1 MIIQILVILVAVWLV
16 FFAARQK
23 ASAVSALKKI
33 GISLLALVMIVGV
46 LFPDLTTRLAN
57 LLGIGRGADLL
68 LYGLAATFVVYVLTQ
83 YARAQANRRVLFGLA
98 RQMALMDARARYF
111 PPERP
116 PAP

>member
-1 MIIQILVILVAVWLV
+1 MLVQVLVVLVALWLL

-33 GISLLALVMIVGV
+33 GISLLAVVMVITV
-46 LFPDLTTRLAN
+46 LFPSLTTTLAN

-68 LYGLAATFVVYVLTQ
+68 LYGLAATFVVYAITQ

-98 RQMALMDARARYF
+98 RRIALRDARARYF
-111 PPERP
+111 PGDRP
-116 PAP
+116 